1 MMMIRR
7 WWPFAVGHDHDEY
20 MKIVKNFKLTIQNLS
35 LSSPVLSSPSQHWRN
50 CTYTQRS
57 MDSGHIRCWTRHGL
71 IRGYQCSGMV
81 SSKVNSGML
90 SKHCLH
96 QGTHSNFVRR
106 LTTTWPG
113 FDDSL
118 LKEESKVNWFLEEV
132 DASADQ
138 WRPRTFDICCSH
150 FHSCSLYLTCKL
162 NIARVM
168 NATMSLLIVKSLW
181 LSMVCNVWNV
191 HKSHVKPSLIR
202 YLHLSWH
209 MFLNSFD
216 SMFYGFNVYLG
227 FDVLT
232 AGHPRGRM

>member
-1 MMMIRR
+1 MTLPRER
-7 WWPFAVGHDHDEY
+7 WWWYKDGTKNGWPFAVGHDHDEY

-35 LSSPVLSSPSQHWRN
+35 LSSPVLTSPSQHWRN

-96 QGTHSNFVRR
+96 QGTHSNFVWSQ
-106 LTTTWPG
+106 TTTWPG

-132 DASADQ
+132 VASADQ
-138 WRPRTFDICCSH
+138 RWPRTFDICCSH
-150 FHSCSLYLTCKL
+150 FHSCSLYLTCNVSKL
-162 NIARVM
+162 NFARVM

-181 LSMVCNVWNV
+181 LSIVWNIWNV
-191 HKSHVKPSLIR
+191 HKSHV
-202 YLHLSWH
+202 
-209 MFLNSFD
+209 
-216 SMFYGFNVYLG
+216 
-227 FDVLT
+227 
-232 AGHPRGRM
+232 